1 MPKIKIP
8 KSPDQIT
15 KNWLNEALKEN
26 GQIKDT
32 KIVSHS
38 IKSLEIGI
46 GSANIVRISA
56 EYDSP
61 VEGAP
66 SSMIAK
72 FVSAKKIPHAEM
84 LMDFSDTEANFYK
97 HLGSNSGI
105 SVPQCFYADTDMKT
119 GDSLLLME
127 DMSKCRV
134 GDLSGNLEDVETA
147 IKHIAGFHAKWW
159 DCKELNNLLP
169 WGTLFSSN
177 SGRNRGLFK
186 TFVNSLVC
194 IKEIFGNKI
203 PETFCRVADRLRNTD
218 VSIFTDDPLTIVHGD
233 FHPGNIF
240 FQSNNGGRFAVFDWE
255 AVHNG
260 CAGEDLGRIITFG
273 LTQEQRELHQDS
285 LVKLYHKILLE
296 NVSIEYSLSQC
307 WDNIRR
313 GLLYNVFINTIGAA
327 RQDKKRIE
335 QLDDA
340 NVNFILDIFFGR
352 IDGALRS
359 FNIGELLPA

>member
-8 KSPDQIT
+8 KNPEQIT
-15 KNWLNEALKEN
+15 KNWLNEALRES
-26 GQIKDT
+26 GRIKDT

-46 GSANIVRISA
+46 GSANIVRIIVK
-56 EYDSP
+56 YDPP

-66 SSMIAK
+66 SSMIVK
-72 FVSAKKIPHAEM
+72 FVSVKKIPHAEM

-105 SVPQCFYADTDMKT
+105 SVPQCFYAGIDVLS
-119 GDSLLLME
+119 GDYLLLME
-127 DMSKCRV
+127 DMSRCRV

-147 IKHIAGFHAKWW
+147 IRHIARFHAKWW
-159 DCKELNNLLP
+159 NCKKLNKLP

-177 SGRNRGLFK
+177 SGRNEGLFK
-186 TFVNSLVC
+186 TFLASLVRV
-194 IKEIFGNKI
+194 KEIFGNKI
-203 PETFCRVADRLRNTD
+203 PETFCWVADRLKNTD
-218 VSIFTDDPLTIVHGD
+218 VSIFTDGPLTLVHGD

-240 FQSNNGGRFAVFDWE
+240 FQSNNAGRFAVFDWE
-255 AVHNG
+255 AIHIG
-260 CAGEDLGRIITFG
+260 CAGQDLGRIITLG
-273 LTQEQRELHQDS
+273 LTQEQRELYQDL

-296 NVSIEYSLSQC
+296 NVSIEYSLNQC

-335 QLDDA
+335 QLDETS
-340 NVNFILDIFFGR
+340 VEFIIDIYFGR

-359 FNIGELLPA
+359 NNIRELLPA

>member
-1 MPKIKIP
+1 M
-8 KSPDQIT
+8 
-15 KNWLNEALKEN
+15 
-26 GQIKDT
+26 
-32 KIVSHS
+32 
-38 IKSLEIGI
+38 
-46 GSANIVRISA
+46 RISA

-105 SVPQCFYADTDMKT
+105 SVPQCFYAGIDMQS
-119 GDSLLLME
+119 GDYLLLME
-127 DMSKCRV
+127 DMSTCRV
-134 GDLSGNLEDVETA
+134 GDLSGNLKDVETA
-147 IKHIAGFHAKWW
+147 IKHIARFHAKWW
-159 DCKELNNLLP
+159 DCKQLNKSP
-169 WGTLFSSN
+169 WATFFPSN
-177 SGRNRGLFK
+177 SGLNEGLFK
-186 TFVNSLVC
+186 TFLDSFVRV
-194 IKEIFGNKI
+194 KEIFGNKI
-203 PETFCRVADRLRNTD
+203 PETFGRVADRLQNAD
-218 VSIFTDDPLTIVHGD
+218 AAIFTDDPLTLVHGD

-335 QLDDA
+335 QLDETSVE
-340 NVNFILDIFFGR
+340 NCC
-352 IDGALRS
+352 
-359 FNIGELLPA
+359 